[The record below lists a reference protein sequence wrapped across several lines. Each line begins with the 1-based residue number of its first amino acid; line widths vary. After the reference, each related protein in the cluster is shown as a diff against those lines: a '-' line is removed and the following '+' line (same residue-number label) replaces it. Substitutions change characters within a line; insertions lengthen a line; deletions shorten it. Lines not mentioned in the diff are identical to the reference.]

1 MMLPDAPQI
10 TIQDEGS
17 LVILTALT
25 PEAELWLIENLD
37 PDVQRW
43 GNLGFVIERRYV
55 GAILEGACHAR
66 LLPRIYAGSHA

>member
-1 MMLPDAPQI
+1 MAYDAPQI
-10 TIQDEGS
+10 TIQEES
-17 LVILTALT
+17 HLVILTALT

-55 GAILEGACHAR
+55 GVILEGACHAG
-66 LLPRIYAGSHA
+66 LLPRVYAGQHA